1 MEPNPYL
8 PAPVDMADTNKAV
21 FMAFDNDLADVVGTP
36 PVGQIEWQITGDD
49 ASKFCF
55 VAAATATDRQT
66 KDNCSSTTNPADY
79 LDSTGIDVDS
89 KVASS
94 PVLRWRNAPDL
105 EAEADMGGTK
115 GDNVYEITLVAW
127 DEDWEIGRRD
137 VSIRLANSN
146 DAGKVALSHITPQV
160 GKELTAK
167 LTDQDGISEE
177 IQWAWHRVSSAT
189 LSWKL
194 WTPIKSP
201 ALRQRNTPHQP
212 GTPMRIPQ
220 SPLTMNSIW

>member
-1 MEPNPYL
+1 M
-8 PAPVDMADTNKAV
+8 T
-21 FMAFDNDLADVVGTP
+21 
-36 PVGQIEWQITGDD
+36 
-49 ASKFCF
+49 
-55 VAAATATDRQT
+55 
-66 KDNCSSTTNPADY
+66 STT
-79 LDSTGIDVDS
+79 TS

-177 IQWAWHRVSSAT
+177 IQWTWHRVSSAPSDPLLT
-189 LSWKL
+189 AMLR
-194 WTPIKSP
+194 TPIKSP

-212 GTPMRIPQ
+212 GTPMRLPQ
-220 SPLTMNSIW
+220 SLLTLVSI